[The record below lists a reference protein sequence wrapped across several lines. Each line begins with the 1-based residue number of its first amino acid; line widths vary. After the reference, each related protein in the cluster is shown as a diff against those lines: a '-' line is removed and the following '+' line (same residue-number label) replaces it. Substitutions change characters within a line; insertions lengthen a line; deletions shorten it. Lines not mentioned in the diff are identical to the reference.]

1 MSQEQARRESPVL
14 RRPAMHSGKMSQ
26 SVVPI
31 KNYQKDITA
40 PTVADPRALELWHC
54 PGKEAGGNF
63 IKC

>member
-1 MSQEQARRESPVL
+1 
-14 RRPAMHSGKMSQ
+14 MHSGKMSQ